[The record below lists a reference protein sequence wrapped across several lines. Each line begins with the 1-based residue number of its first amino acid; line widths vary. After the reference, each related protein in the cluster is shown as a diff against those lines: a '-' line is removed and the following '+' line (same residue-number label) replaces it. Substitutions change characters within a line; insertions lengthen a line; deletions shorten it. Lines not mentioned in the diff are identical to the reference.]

1 MAAGDIFNARL
12 TSTTTRGTLDALAGT
27 GAKTYTHL
35 TIKALTGM
43 IVLGNAS
50 VTEANGYVLAPG
62 QSLTFQ
68 PTSGTAAGANINIIG
83 AGTFEFF
90 GITSA

>member
-1 MAAGDIFNARL
+1 MAAGDIFNGRVA
-12 TSTTTRGTLDALAGT
+12 STTTRGTLDALSGT

-35 TIKALTGM
+35 MLKAITGSLA
-43 IVLGNAS
+43 IGNAS
-50 VTEANGYVLAPG
+50 VTEANGFMLEPG
-62 QSLTFQ
+62 LVIVME
-68 PTSGTAAGANINIIG
+68 PTSGTVAGANVNIIG